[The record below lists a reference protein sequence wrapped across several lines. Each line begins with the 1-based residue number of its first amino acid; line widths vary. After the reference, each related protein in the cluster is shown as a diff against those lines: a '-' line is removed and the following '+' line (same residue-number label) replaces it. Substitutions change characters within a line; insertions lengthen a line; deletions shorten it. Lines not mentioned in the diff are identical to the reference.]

1 MNIMKLDRR
10 YNMSTQTTEMLSQQ
24 VIELVSNQIG
34 IPEKQISLD
43 AQFVAD
49 LGFDSLDLVEFV
61 MLVEEEF
68 DISVPDEESEKIKK
82 VRDAVQAIQKLL
94 S

>member
-1 MNIMKLDRR
+1 
-10 YNMSTQTTEMLSQQ
+10 MSTQTTEMLSQQ

>member
-1 MNIMKLDRR
+1 ML
-10 YNMSTQTTEMLSQQ
+10 THTFETLSQQ
-24 VIELVSNQIG
+24 VIERVSDYKD
-34 IPEKQISLD
+34 IPKERISLD
-43 AQFVAD
+43 SRFVAD

-68 DISVPDEESEKIKK
+68 HIAVTDQESESITT
-82 VRDAVQAIQKLL
+82 VRDAIQTIQKHFRD